1 MGKNKNKQFK
11 KQNAVEAPVAEKP
24 VVVAPADKKPEAKP
38 VPPVSKK
45 PDAKKPENKKP
56 EVNKPTAKVPPTPEV
71 DPQVIKPE
79 DIYNSFGV
87 KKEDNGEVSLD
98 TIVTL
103 NRNLTDR
110 YVTHPVKGQPE
121 QLVNTIAGP
130 NGIIDVLNVESIARL
145 LASNKLV
152 TLQNINP
159 EMYGRMKEVCSFYGV
174 TLPEPKALPAP
185 AEGTLQFKDGEGG
198 VEVEE
203 ETKKTVAA
211 EEARGKKVKAIIPV
225 EEATDDNLDIALQQ
239 AWEEGRKTT
248 LGNGFRAVIN
258 YIQIYD
264 YNHAKTDAEK
274 KAMEARSIPEL
285 IERVYSIIPG
295 GVMMFKALGRYFHT
309 TINTHKNPLSAFVG
323 FKSQLRLIDDARSV
337 KDDSG
342 EYVKTVYVYPF
353 KDKEI
358 AQIITSLLSQ
368 TTTEM
373 IAMVKKSLVK
383 YEAIEKGSPEFE
395 SKQIRIDNAKAM
407 IADWEKNYEYITMI
421 TEGDILQLKD
431 YRDEIGK
438 LKAKD
443 PESPKAKELEIRNQ
457 DLFMIAS
464 QYGYSSKDP
473 ETKKTVISDVEAV
486 RDIARYIVNLFRPID
501 SQLSTSFV
509 VTATTEEVKN

>member
-1 MGKNKNKQFK
+1 MGKNKNGKFK
-11 KQNAVEAPVAEKP
+11 KPNTAATPTVEKTVVEESQSKKPEISPVPP
-24 VVVAPADKKPEAKP
+24 VGNKKPEAK
-38 VPPVSKK
+38 
-45 PDAKKPENKKP
+45 KP
-56 EVNKPTAKVPPTPEV
+56 EVKKPSAKVPPTPEAN
-71 DPQVIKPE
+71 PQVIKPE

-87 KKEDNGEVSLD
+87 KKESTGEVSLD
-98 TIVTL
+98 TIIML

-110 YVTHPVKGQPE
+110 YVNHPVKGQPE
-121 QLVNTIAGP
+121 QLANTIAGP
-130 NGIIDVLNVESIARL
+130 NGIIDVLNVEAIARL

-152 TLQNINP
+152 TLQNVNP
-159 EMYGRMKEVCSFYGV
+159 EMYGRMKEVCSYYGV
-174 TLPEPKALPAP
+174 TLPEQKALPAP
-185 AEGTLQFKDGEGG
+185 TEGTLQFQDGKNG

-203 ETKKTVAA
+203 ETKEAVAT
-211 EEARGKKVKAIIPV
+211 EEARGKKAKAIIPV

-239 AWEEGRKTT
+239 AFEEGRKTT
-248 LGNGFRAVIN
+248 LGNGFRSVIN

-274 KAMEARSIPEL
+274 KTMESRSIPEL

-309 TINTHKNPLSAFVG
+309 SINTHKNPLCAFVG
-323 FKSQLRLIDDARSV
+323 FKSQLRLIDEARSV

-368 TTTEM
+368 TTDE
-373 IAMVKKSLVK
+373 MVKMLKKNLEK
-383 YEAIEKGSPEFE
+383 YEAIAEGTPEFE
-395 SKQIRIDNAKAM
+395 TKQTRIDNVKKT
-407 IADWEKNYEYITMI
+407 IEDWEKNYEYISMI
-421 TEGDILQLKD
+421 TESDILQLKD
-431 YRDEIGK
+431 YRDEIAK
-438 LKAKD
+438 IKEKNPEKAKD
-443 PESPKAKELEIRNQ
+443 LEIKNQ

-473 ETKKTVISDVEAV
+473 KTKKTVVSDIETV
-486 RDIARYIVNLFRPID
+486 RDIARYIINLFRPID
-501 SQLSTSFV
+501 SQLSTSYV